1 MHLKMRVILCN
12 FISQT
17 QTHETLMKAQQG
29 RLGNLRSWLTEA
41 EDRISRM
48 DTSKDQS
55 GKVNPA
61 HLNRLKN
68 CLGALLRDL
77 EGKQPVVDSLSTMV
91 VVVDDI
97 AASSDDT
104 GKTRWNLMKLY

>member
-1 MHLKMRVILCN
+1 MRLKMRMILCN

>member
-1 MHLKMRVILCN
+1 MRIILNVI
-12 FISQT
+12 ISQT

-48 DTSKDQS
+48 DTSKGQS

-77 EGKQPVVDSLSTMV
+77 QDKQPVVDSLSTMV

-97 AASSDDT
+97 GASSDDT
-104 GKTRWNLMKLY
+104 GEASFSL